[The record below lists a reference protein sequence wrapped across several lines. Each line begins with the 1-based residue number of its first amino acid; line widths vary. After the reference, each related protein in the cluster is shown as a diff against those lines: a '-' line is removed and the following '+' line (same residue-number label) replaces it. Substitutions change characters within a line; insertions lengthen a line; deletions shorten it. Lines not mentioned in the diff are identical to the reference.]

1 MAPSSLAKPSEYE
14 SLQKRPDEKI
24 LDDRPQEDGIPPISL
39 LYDGFGQ
46 FLDIVAGVTDIKNLT
61 DVKAVELQLAVDD
74 FAVSICRF
82 FKDEDKRREKGLDL
96 LNEIFAAR
104 KDRIYRT
111 ITAAAI
117 GSVRLDGHY
126 VGGHGV
132 ATVISKFKNRSTDNS
147 GCPEVKL
154 VGYFARSFAQGV
166 ERHPDRL
173 EEWMVPGLGIT
184 IVGMS

>member
-46 FLDIVAGVTDIKNLT
+46 FLDIVAGATDIKNLP
-61 DVKAVELQLAVDD
+61 DVKAVELQLAVDK
-74 FAVSICRF
+74 FAVSMCGF
-82 FKDEDKRREKGLDL
+82 FTDEDKRREKGLDL

-104 KDRIYRT
+104 KDRLHPT
-111 ITAAAI
+111 ITAGAI
-117 GSVRLDGHY
+117 GSVRSDGHV

-132 ATVISKFKNRSTDNS
+132 ATMIIEFKNRSTGNS
-147 GCPEVKL
+147 GCPEVEL
-154 VGYFARSFAQGV
+154 VGYFARSFAKGV
-166 ERHPDRL
+166 ESQSERL
-173 EEWMVPGLGIT
+173 KEWRVPGLGIT
-184 IVGMS
+184 VVGMS